1 MIVYIAGKISG
12 DKNYKRKFEKI
23 KAIYNRCGF
32 TVLNPAEL
40 PYGMNNADYMRICM
54 SMIDTADVISFLPDY
69 KNSKGAIIERLY
81 AEYIG
86 KEIVDLELQG
96 L

>member
-1 MIVYIAGKISG
+1 
-12 DKNYKRKFEKI
+12 
-23 KAIYNRCGF
+23 
-32 TVLNPAEL
+32 
-40 PYGMNNADYMRICM
+40 MNIADYMRICM
-54 SMIDTADVISFLPDY
+54 AMINTADVISFLPDY

>member
-1 MIVYIAGKISG
+1 MIVYLAGRISG
-12 DKNYKRKFEKI
+12 DKNY
-23 KAIYNRCGF
+23 
-32 TVLNPAEL
+32 
-40 PYGMNNADYMRICM
+40 
-54 SMIDTADVISFLPDY
+54 
-69 KNSKGAIIERLY
+69 NSKGAIIERLY